1 MKQTKTTLK
10 TYFET
15 GDKPTE
21 EQFCDLIDSM
31 ITENDLAANSE
42 REFTHTDLQS
52 LVNEKKLVIGQK
64 YILSGYQTKYYIEGT
79 NTSNIEK
86 IITNTGVVTG
96 YGFYDPPLLDIKH
109 GSEVIVMTLPTDYS
123 GAVQVGDTTTVNAY
137 YAGSYLKFANGL
149 QTIIGATFKYSLPR
163 YTSIT
168 KDATVID
175 SNSKIMMQAGGV
187 INTIVHNGEAYM
199 QMTAEENPAVPT
211 EKIVVTAISEAEFST
226 QAESITHLGE
236 LLTYD
241 FTDTQIKNED
251 GVVLGE
257 RMGLITRRISA
268 NKKID
273 INKDWR
279 VQRYRRYKMTDA
291 DWQNYLLANSSTD
304 DVYKLGSNNGITA
317 ANINITDTHKYVLPY
332 IEEKKFYQDFSKLG
346 TSTNIFLAGT
356 SSPGHIA
363 YGGRM
368 EVDNDDVYKQTV
380 IASAVDNGKDL
391 FIIPFVQ
398 PEIGIVSENEKTA
411 TATTK
416 PMLIETKL
424 NVVENLDAFIAHNLE
439 NTVFLNSNS
448 QYSTTNR
455 IEVSITDG
463 ISYSTF
469 STGCKV
475 FSSSE
480 NRTNGLSRITAI
492 DSIILNNKGKIENLH
507 VLTTGKLNNNG
518 DVKFVTIGGMPSNA
532 TAFGVT
538 YIDVNFDDAC
548 RMRNTM
554 IGGKRVD
561 RMFFS
566 NVQTNKCLFV
576 FSRGQYLRVSDSIMF
591 LTAVKHSGDF
601 YTNNINIDTTGLN
614 ANKNKYGFLYEAIP
628 SISGKHVFTN
638 LQGDLV
644 YQVIDGTNNNST
656 QITTLITAK

>member
-21 EQFCDLIDSM
+21 VQFCDLIDSM
-31 ITENDLAANSE
+31 VIEPATSAEKEYTFDALK
-42 REFTHTDLQS
+42 T
-52 LVNEKKLVIGQK
+52 LVAKGALVLGQK

-86 IITNTGVVTG
+86 TIANTGIVTG
-96 YGFYDPPLLDIKH
+96 YGFYDPPLLDIQN
-109 GSEVIVMTLPTDYS
+109 GSAVTVMTLPTNYS

-137 YAGSYLKFANGL
+137 YAGSYIRFTNGL

-163 YTSIT
+163 FTSIAP
-168 KDATVID
+168 DATVID
-175 SNSKIMMQAGGV
+175 ANSKVMMQTGGV
-187 INTIVHNGEAYM
+187 INTLVHNGEVYM
-199 QMTAEENPAVPT
+199 QMSAQENQAVPE
-211 EKIVVTAISEAEFST
+211 EKIIVTAISESEFST

-251 GVVLGE
+251 GVVIGE

-268 NKKID
+268 DKKID
-273 INKDWR
+273 VNKDWR
-279 VQRYRRYKMTDA
+279 VQRYRRYKMSDT
-291 DWQNYLLANSSTD
+291 DWQNYLLANPSTD
-304 DVYKLGSNNGITA
+304 NVYKLGSNNGVTA
-317 ANINITDTHKYVLPY
+317 ANINITDTHKYVLPL
-332 IEEKKFYQDFSKLG
+332 IEEKKFYQDFSNLG
-346 TSTNIFLAGT
+346 TTNNIFLEGT
-356 SSPGHIA
+356 SSPGHIV

-368 EVDNDDVYKQTV
+368 EVTNDDVYKQTV
-380 IASAVDNGKDL
+380 IASPVDNGKDL

-398 PEIGIVSENEKTA
+398 PEIVVVSENEKTA

-448 QYSTTNR
+448 QYSSTNR

-469 STGCKV
+469 STGCKI
-475 FSSSE
+475 FSASE
-480 NRTNGLSRITAI
+480 NRTNGLSRITCM
-492 DSIILNNKGKIENLH
+492 DNIILNNKGKIENLH
-507 VLTTGKLNNNG
+507 ILTTGKLSNNG
-518 DVKFVTIGGMPSNA
+518 DMKFVTIGGMPSNA
-532 TAFGVT
+532 SPYGVT
-538 YIDVNFDDAC
+538 YIDVTFDDAC

-576 FSRGQYLRVSDSIMF
+576 FSRGQYLRMSDSILF
-591 LTAVKHSGDF
+591 LTAIKHSGDF
-601 YTNNINIDTTGLN
+601 YTNNLNIDTTGIN
-614 ANKNKYGFLYEAIP
+614 ANKNKYGFLYEGIP
-628 SISGKHVFTN
+628 NGTGKHVFTN

-644 YQVIDGTNNNST
+644 YQVIDGANNNST
-656 QITTLITAK
+656 QITTLVTAK

>member
-109 GSEVIVMTLPTDYS
+109 GSEVIVTTLPTDYS

-439 NTVFLNSNS
+439 NTVFLNNNS

-614 ANKNKYGFLYEAIP
+614 ANKNKYGFLYEGIP
-628 SISGKHVFTN
+628 STSGKHVFTN

-644 YQVIDGTNNNST
+644 YQVIDGANNNST
-656 QITTLITAK
+656 QITTLVIAK